1 MRIMGKI
8 YISRENKLDIDNAN
22 QNSLLLKKLDTLYKD
37 LLLLTIILDYIRK
50 KSHFRFILLCI
61 KY

>member
-37 LLLLTIILDYIRK
+37 LLLLLD
-50 KSHFRFILLCI
+50 
-61 KY
+61 